1 MKKKLISGII
11 AAATAF
17 SAMTAF
23 SSTGYAEDGLMRI
36 ISVPMESIEG
46 AEDLKIMCGGYF
58 SLKAEKNGVVYIS
71 DKDIENWRQT
81 GEFTYEKV
89 KTDTRYREFCA
100 FKRLRSRRQYR
111 TS

>member
-23 SSTGYAEDGLMRI
+23 SCTGYAEDGLMRI

-46 AEDLKIMCGGYF
+46 AEDLIIAGGGYF
-58 SLKAEKNGVVYIS
+58 SCHEEVDGEETALVYIS
-71 DKDIENWRQT
+71 DDVIENWRQT
-81 GEFTYEKV
+81 GEFT
-89 KTDTRYREFCA
+89 
-100 FKRLRSRRQYR
+100 
-111 TS
+111 